1 MTKTDFIAVFPELS
15 LFIWV
20 CVLLVG
26 DLFAKDRRFIHYG
39 SLMGL
44 IALTGLSL
52 GYFND
57 GTSIKAFGNSFVSDA
72 LAHLLKIGAY
82 LATAITLVL
91 GRQYLEDR
99 GLLKGEFYGLA
110 LCALLG
116 QMIMISSSNVL
127 TVYLGL
133 ELMSLALYALVAL
146 HRDDRVA
153 TESAMKYFVLGALA
167 SGFLLYGISMLYGA
181 TGTFDISTIAQQIAA
196 GKANKSILVFATVF
210 IVAGLS
216 FKFGVAP
223 FHMWVPDVY
232 QGSPTAVTLL
242 LAGAPKIAALAL
254 AIRILVEGLSAT
266 AADWQPMLWTVA
278 IASLVIGN
286 LTAIMQSN
294 LKRMLAYSTISHM
307 GFVMLGLSAGYV
319 NGNNFNAADAYSAA
333 VFYMLTYVI
342 TTLGTFGLILFMAG
356 KGFEADKIE
365 DLKGL
370 NQRRPGLAFL
380 MLILMFSLT
389 GIPPT
394 VGFYAK
400 LTILQAV
407 WVAGQEWL
415 AVIAVLASLVG
426 AFYYLKVVKAM
437 YFDTPDS
444 VLKDS
449 WLGAIQTPAT
459 HVVLGITAFSVLVL
473 GLLPGPLLSLCGATI
488 KTLLG
493 I

>member
-1 MTKTDFIAVFPELS
+1 MTKTDFIAIFPELA

-39 SLMGL
+39 SLLGLMGL
-44 IALTGLSL
+44 TVLSV

-57 GTSIKAFGNSFVSDA
+57 ASSISAFGHSFISDA

-82 LATAITLVL
+82 LATAITFVL
-91 GRQYLEDR
+91 SRQYLEDR

-116 QMIMISSSNVL
+116 QMIMISSSNLL

-133 ELMSLALYALVAL
+133 ELMSLSLYALVAL
-146 HRDDRVA
+146 HRENKVA

-181 TGTFDISTIAQQIAA
+181 TGTFDISTMAKQIVS
-196 GKANKSILVFATVF
+196 GQANQSILVFATVF

-242 LAGAPKIAALAL
+242 LAAAPKIAALGL
-254 AIRILVEGLSAT
+254 AIRILVEGLFAV

-278 IASLVIGN
+278 IASLVLGN

-294 LKRMLAYSTISHM
+294 FKRMLAYSTISHM
-307 GFVMLGLSAGYV
+307 GFVMLGLSAGYA

-333 VFYMLTYVI
+333 VFYMLTYVM
-342 TTLGTFGLILFMAG
+342 TTLGTFGLILLMAG
-356 KGFEADKIE
+356 KGFEAENIE

-415 AVIAVLASLVG
+415 ALLAIFASLVG
-426 AFYYLKVVKAM
+426 AFYYLKIVKAM
-437 YFDTPDS
+437 YFDSADTVTLNAWP
-444 VLKDS
+444 
-449 WLGAIQTPAT
+449 GAVQTGSAQAL
-459 HVVLGITAFSVLVL
+459 LGITGLSVLVL
-473 GLLPGPLLSLCGATI
+473 GLLPGPLLSLCGATL
-488 KTLLG
+488 KNLLG